1 MFAYKTNSSDY
12 LDYVASVKTR
22 EQILADPDLCLL
34 LQNPFIKDNT
44 EMAIRWNKAKHGSYQ
59 DKYDFMEY
67 LMCNGPQ
74 LDADT
79 ILHYRAK
86 AYSDP
91 VCMEIAYS
99 YLSDVEY
106 ISQVREQKYGKE
118 TDNCFKNPCFYMG
131 KFSAMMGN
139 CGDTENTRTAF
150 NCIARW
156 WHAKFG
162 DGKEQEII
170 QAQQINNGQRVTND
184 AAAENKARAAEEE
197 ARKKAG
203 QTDAKPLGTDTKVK
217 PAGNA
222 SVPNAANPTIQ
233 PAPPPGMIRKC
244 FMQVLHPSIA
254 EGWGKWWSQVSS
266 AGEAFSEDFMKCTN
280 TALMAGKI
288 GDYLSQPVS
297 EMLDMVTKANVKRQ
311 LGDCARLWS
320 HVRRFRL
327 FGSDNKYGPVVANQL
342 VGDTNT
348 DGTPTE
354 TVANPQPKA
363 GDSTKPLKRRNKK
376 KKKKKNKKGDTALQD
391 PFAPVVIGGGDDES
405 TFDADEFD
413 RQVAAGAE
421 MAGQMV
427 DQAVVQLGE
436 RQAGQ
441 AFDEFTA
448 SITKDIVGAGKPTI
462 SQRVDAQIAADD
474 VRNQTHTLHVTTTT
488 NIPMSPAANA
498 TFNVGTYSPPRQ
510 IHPLDIVD
518 TSKK

>member
-1 MFAYKTNSSDY
+1 
-12 LDYVASVKTR
+12 
-22 EQILADPDLCLL
+22 
-34 LQNPFIKDNT
+34 
-44 EMAIRWNKAKHGSYQ
+44 MAIRWNKAKHGSYQ
-59 DKYDFMEY
+59 DKYDFVEY

-106 ISQVREQKYGKE
+106 ISQVRQQKYGKE

-156 WHAKFG
+156 WQAKFG

-170 QAQQINNGQRVTND
+170 QEQQINNGQRVTND
-184 AAAENKARAAEEE
+184 AAAENKTRAAEEE
-197 ARKKAG
+197 VKKKAG
-203 QTDAKPLGTDTKVK
+203 QTDAKPLGTDTKVN
-217 PAGNA
+217 PAGNV

-244 FMQVLHPSIA
+244 FMQVLHPSIVQ
-254 EGWGKWWSQVSS
+254 GWGKWWSQVSS

-376 KKKKKNKKGDTALQD
+376 RGGKKKGTKKND
-391 PFAPVVIGGGDDES
+391 PYAKY
-405 TFDADEFD
+405 
-413 RQVAAGAE
+413 R
-421 MAGQMV
+421 
-427 DQAVVQLGE
+427 
-436 RQAGQ
+436 
-441 AFDEFTA
+441 TA
-448 SITKDIVGAGKPTI
+448 SGAIDMDKLRQGDPALYQKTMAQWQDSNKHKDDAGFYHQTEEDKKRANAEYRGDFSASRDNTDAKAEQKKKEAETKA
-462 SQRVDAQIAADD
+462 IA
-474 VRNQTHTLHVTTTT
+474 
-488 NIPMSPAANA
+488 AANA
-498 TFNVGTYSPPRQ
+498 QVATQNSYANSATLSGYVPPITYNPNFGAASSGPLDTSVGTKK
-510 IHPLDIVD
+510 IDPLNIAQNINL
-518 TSKK
+518 

>member
-1 MFAYKTNSSDY
+1 
-12 LDYVASVKTR
+12 
-22 EQILADPDLCLL
+22 
-34 LQNPFIKDNT
+34 
-44 EMAIRWNKAKHGSYQ
+44 
-59 DKYDFMEY
+59 
-67 LMCNGPQ
+67 MCNGPE

-91 VCMEIAYS
+91 ICMEIAYS

-106 ISQVREQKYGKE
+106 ISEVREQKYGKE

-156 WHAKFG
+156 WQAKFG

-170 QAQQINNGQRVTND
+170 QEQQINNGQRVTND
-184 AAAENKARAAEEE
+184 AAAENKVRAAQEE
-197 ARKKAG
+197 AKNKAG
-203 QTDAKPLGTDTKVK
+203 QTDAKPLGTDTKVNPK
-217 PAGNA
+217 GNA
-222 SVPNAANPTIQ
+222 SEPNAANPTIQ
-233 PAPPPGMIRKC
+233 PAPPPGNIRKC
-244 FMQVLHPSIA
+244 FMQVLHPSIT

-376 KKKKKNKKGDTALQD
+376 KKKKNKNKKGDTALQD

-413 RQVAAGAE
+413 RQFAEGAE
-421 MAGQMV
+421 MAGQL
-427 DQAVVQLGE
+427 AE
-436 RQAGQ
+436 QAG
-441 AFDEFTA
+441 
-448 SITKDIVGAGKPTI
+448 V
-462 SQRVDAQIAADD
+462 
-474 VRNQTHTLHVTTTT
+474 
-488 NIPMSPAANA
+488 
-498 TFNVGTYSPPRQ
+498 
-510 IHPLDIVD
+510 
-518 TSKK
+518 